1 MSRHY
6 INTLIVDGKYSE
18 AIDSLRNILTESH
31 WQTQITMLEGQYRS
45 LRRNLREGIVPSS
58 ERVIQENLLRKNLLE
73 LVQEAIDQSLLSD
86 TPHSGL
92 ATLHNS
98 EESGQR
104 TLPKKAIWMAA
115 ILALCG
121 VLIYFMW
128 FYLTQKEQPQTL
140 IKQVSQQESQEA
152 QESKPL
158 QTHAPVSNPKR
169 AAPVSSSPSARVP
182 VQANILK
189 VSSNIPEH
197 EAFLE
202 SAAGAMLRSAGISV
216 QSGTTGIVQRLHFNF
231 DLKKSR
237 TQSGFRDALKCT
249 LHLVV
254 EVSAPNGSVC
264 KPISQYASKTLIAFP
279 EDSPQDILEKVIMPG
294 MEEIKKA
301 FDYSPVQLCPITN

>member
-18 AIDSLRNILTESH
+18 AIGSLRNILTESH
-31 WQTQITMLEGQYRS
+31 WQTQLTMLEGQYRS
-45 LRRNLREGIVPSS
+45 LQRNLREGVVPSS
-58 ERVIQENLLRKNLLE
+58 ERVLQENLLRKNLLE
-73 LVQEAIDQSLLSD
+73 LVQEAIDQSLISD
-86 TPHSGL
+86 TPHPDLS
-92 ATLHNS
+92 TSPYS
-98 EESGQR
+98 EERSQR
-104 TLPKKAIWMAA
+104 TFPAKAILLASM
-115 ILALCG
+115 LALSG
-121 VLIYFMW
+121 VLIYFVW
-128 FYLTQKEQPQTL
+128 FLLTQKEQQYPD
-140 IKQVSQQESQEA
+140 IKQQTQQASQET

-158 QTHAPVSNPKR
+158 QTHAPASNPKR
-169 AAPVSSSPSARVP
+169 PAPVSSSPSARAP

-202 SAAGAMLRSAGISV
+202 SAAGDMLRSVGISV
-216 QSGTTGIVQRLHFNF
+216 QSGATGSGQRLHFNF
-231 DLKKSR
+231 DLKKSS

-264 KPISQYASKTLIAFP
+264 KPIHHYAAKTYIAYP
-279 EDSPQDILEKVIMPG
+279 EDSPQDILDKIIMPG

-301 FDYSPVQLCPITN
+301 FGTNPVQLCPLTN

>member
-1 MSRHY
+1 MSRHF
-6 INTLIVDGKYSE
+6 INTLIVDGKYPE
-18 AIDSLRNILTESH
+18 AIDSLRKISTESN
-31 WQTQITMLEGQYRS
+31 WQTQLTMLEGQYRS
-45 LRRNLREGIVPSS
+45 LQRNLREGVVPSS

-86 TPHSGL
+86 DPHTKSDTLIHSGEPGQKTFPRSALGLL
-92 ATLHNS
+92 AITVL
-98 EESGQR
+98 G
-104 TLPKKAIWMAA
+104 
-115 ILALCG
+115 C
-121 VLIYFMW
+121 VLIYFVW
-128 FYLTQKEQPQTL
+128 FHS
-140 IKQVSQQESQEA
+140 SQQEQPLSPKKQETHQTIPET
-152 QESKPL
+152 QESTPSKTPVPL
-158 QTHAPVSNPKR
+158 SNAHH
-169 AAPVSSSPSARVP
+169 AAPASTTKSAQAP

-189 VSSNIPEH
+189 VTSNIPEH

-202 SAAGAMLRSAGISV
+202 SAAGAMLRSVGISV
-216 QSGTTGIVQRLHFNF
+216 QSGTTGGGQRLHFNF

-279 EDSPQDILEKVIMPG
+279 EDSPQDILDKIIMPG

-301 FDYSPVQLCPITN
+301 FGANPVQLCPVTN